1 MTLNVGLS
9 VPFLTSVVDG
19 HLGPNLHLGILKPC
33 SEQQRFSSSTSE
45 VFPPKATHLASP
57 HPTLCACLPFFSTQH
72 GPLSVSLSGSLFMLQ
87 VSCLGSAFVLRPVGL
102 RIHSRASYAAFIPA
116 QADSRSP

>member
-1 MTLNVGLS
+1 MGTAGDSLPDLGLFLDIDTSEDCDMTLNVGLS

-57 HPTLCACLPFFSTQH
+57 HPTLCACLPFSTQH

-87 VSCLGSAFVLRPVGL
+87 VS
-102 RIHSRASYAAFIPA
+102 
-116 QADSRSP
+116 